1 VAAHAHNQLSPT
13 LLVVENQARVRLEL
27 TLGLGER
34 YDVAAVASAREA
46 LDLLALGAF
55 FDVVLCELRMPEM
68 DGVQLCE
75 QLAEIE
81 PALASRVVL
90 ISDGP
95 PEARLRQALEALPN
109 TCLTRPFET
118 DALVDALETCR
129 ARNPQR
135 KLGEDPAGHTA
146 QHRARQDAACV
157 FALAVRL
164 VRGEVLDLVDEA
176 GWPWSASATALQL
189 RTFGATEWTTMVR
202 GCAADVALEIVRRGL
217 RSTDPRTKIDEH
229 DSRSENRAR

>member
-1 VAAHAHNQLSPT
+1 LRSQVAAYAHNRLSPT

-75 QLAEIE
+75 HLAEIE
-81 PALASRVVL
+81 SGLASRVVL
-90 ISDGP
+90 MSDGL
-95 PEARLRQALEALPN
+95 PEAALRRALEALPN

-129 ARNPQR
+129 ARNPPPCH
-135 KLGEDPAGHTA
+135 GEDLAGHTA

-164 VRGEVLDLVDEA
+164 VRGEVLDFVDEY
-176 GWPWSASATALQL
+176 GWPWSASATELQL
-189 RTFGATEWTTMVR
+189 KPFGAAEWATMVR

-217 RSTDPRTKIDEH
+217 RSTDPRTKCAE
-229 DSRSENRAR
+229 